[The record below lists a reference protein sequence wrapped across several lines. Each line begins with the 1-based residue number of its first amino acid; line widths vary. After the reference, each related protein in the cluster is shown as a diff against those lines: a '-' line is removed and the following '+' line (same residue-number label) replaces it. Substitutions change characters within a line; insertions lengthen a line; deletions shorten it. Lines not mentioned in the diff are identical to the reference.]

1 LEFAMAPPPTPPPA
15 PAAPIASAADAA
27 RLIARLAEA
36 MAALLAVLED
46 ETQMVR
52 TGRISEIARIEPK
65 KSELARR
72 YVTDA
77 GAVRA
82 NALYLARATPR
93 EFDDLRRRHE
103 QFRAVLQINLA
114 VLATAHAVSEGI
126 IRGAAGELARKAAPQ
141 TYGAGGRAT
150 TPGASCPIAL
160 SRRL

>member
-1 LEFAMAPPPTPPPA
+1 MPPSPNAA
-15 PAAPIASAADAA
+15 PAAVPIASAAEGAL
-27 RLIARLAEA
+27 LIVRLAEA
-36 MAALLAVLED
+36 MASLLGVLEE
-46 ETQMVR
+46 ETQLAR
-52 TGRISEIARIEPK
+52 AGRISEIARIEPR
-65 KSELARR
+65 KSDLARR
-72 YVTDA
+72 YLVDA

-82 NALYLARATPR
+82 NALYLARETPR

-126 IRGAAGELARKAAPQ
+126 IRGAAGELARKTAPQ

-150 TPGASCPIAL
+150 APASNGCPPVAV

>member
-1 LEFAMAPPPTPPPA
+1 MAPPPAPPPV
-15 PAAPIASAADAA
+15 AAPPIVSAAEAA

-36 MAALLAVLED
+36 MTSLLAVLDE
-46 ETQMVR
+46 ETQLVR
-52 TGRISEIARIEPK
+52 AGRISEVATIEPK
-65 KSELARR
+65 KTEFARR
-72 YVTDA
+72 YVVDA

-82 NALYLARATPR
+82 NALYLARETPR

-141 TYGAGGRAT
+141 TYGASGRTSA
-150 TPGASCPIAL
+150 PGAKTCQPVAV
-160 SRRL
+160 SRKL

>member
-1 LEFAMAPPPTPPPA
+1 MSPPPNPA
-15 PAAPIASAADAA
+15 PAPAPIASTADAA

-36 MAALLAVLED
+36 MAALLAVLDE
-46 ETQMVR
+46 ETQLVR
-52 TGRISEIARIEPK
+52 TGRISEIARIEQT

-72 YVTDA
+72 YVADA
-77 GAVRA
+77 VSVRA
-82 NALYLARATPR
+82 NALYLARETPW

-141 TYGAGGRAT
+141 TYGVSGRT
-150 TPGASCPIAL
+150 TAPGASCPIAV
-160 SRRL
+160 SRKL

>member
-1 LEFAMAPPPTPPPA
+1 MAPPPSPT
-15 PAAPIASAADAA
+15 PAAVPIASAAEGAL
-27 RLIARLAEA
+27 LIARLAEV
-36 MAALLAVLED
+36 MASLLGVLEE
-46 ETQMVR
+46 ETRLVR
-52 TGRISEIARIEPK
+52 AGRISEVARIEPQ

-72 YVTDA
+72 YVADA

-82 NALYLARATPR
+82 NALYLARETPR
-93 EFDDLRRRHE
+93 EFDDLRRAHE

-141 TYGAGGRAT
+141 TYGASGRT
-150 TPGASCPIAL
+150 TGPGPNGCPPVAV

>member
-1 LEFAMAPPPTPPPA
+1 MAPPPPPSPTPA
-15 PAAPIASAADAA
+15 PPIASAAEAA
-27 RLIARLAEA
+27 RLVARLAEA
-36 MAALLAVLED
+36 MTSLLAVLDE
-46 ETQMVR
+46 ETQLVR
-52 TGRISEIARIEPK
+52 AGRISEIATIEPK
-65 KSELARR
+65 KTELARR
-72 YVTDA
+72 YVADA

-82 NALYLARATPR
+82 NALFLARETPR

-150 TPGASCPIAL
+150 APGASCPIAL

>member
-1 LEFAMAPPPTPPPA
+1 MAPSPSPA
-15 PAAPIASAADAA
+15 PAAYPIASAAEGAL
-27 RLIARLAEA
+27 LIARLAEA
-36 MAALLAVLED
+36 MASLLAVLEE
-46 ETQMVR
+46 ETQLVR
-52 TGRISEIARIEPK
+52 AGRTSEVARIEPR

-72 YVTDA
+72 YVADA
-77 GAVRA
+77 AAVRT

-126 IRGAAGELARKAAPQ
+126 IRGAAGELARKAVPQ
-141 TYGAGGRAT
+141 TYGAGGRT
-150 TPGASCPIAL
+150 TGPGPNGCPPVAV

>member
-1 LEFAMAPPPTPPPA
+1 MPPPPNTA
-15 PAAPIASAADAA
+15 PAAVPIPSAAEGAL
-27 RLIARLAEA
+27 LIVRLAEA
-36 MAALLAVLED
+36 MASLLGVLEE
-46 ETQMVR
+46 ETQLAR
-52 TGRISEIARIEPK
+52 AGRISEIARIEPR
-65 KSELARR
+65 KSDLARR
-72 YVTDA
+72 YLVDA

-82 NALYLARATPR
+82 NALYLARETPR

-126 IRGAAGELARKAAPQ
+126 IRGAAGELARKTAPQ

-150 TPGASCPIAL
+150 APASNGCPPVAV

>member
-1 LEFAMAPPPTPPPA
+1 MAPPPNTA
-15 PAAPIASAADAA
+15 PAAVPIASAAEGAL
-27 RLIARLAEA
+27 LIARLAEA
-36 MAALLAVLED
+36 MASLLAVLEE
-46 ETQMVR
+46 ETQLVR
-52 TGRISEIARIEPK
+52 DGRISEITRIEPR
-65 KSELARR
+65 KSDLARR
-72 YVTDA
+72 YVADA

-82 NALYLARATPR
+82 NALYLAHQTPR

-126 IRGAAGELARKAAPQ
+126 IRGAAGELARKATPQ

-150 TPGASCPIAL
+150 APGSNGCPPVAV

>member
-1 LEFAMAPPPTPPPA
+1 MAPPPSPA
-15 PAAPIASAADAA
+15 PAAVPVTSAAEGAL
-27 RLIARLAEA
+27 LIARLAEA
-36 MAALLAVLED
+36 MVSLLGVLEE
-46 ETQMVR
+46 ETQLVR
-52 TGRISEIARIEPK
+52 AGRISEVARIEPQ

-72 YVTDA
+72 YVADA

-82 NALYLARATPR
+82 NALYLARETPR

-141 TYGAGGRAT
+141 TYGAGGRT
-150 TPGASCPIAL
+150 TGAGPNGCPPVAV